1 MATGFMRFSSARL
14 IGHSILASGASL
26 AMAHAWSADV
36 ALAGLLPGRA
46 VIVVDGGNPRTLAV
60 GSKTAGGIKLLAV
73 ENGAA
78 VFDIE
83 GKRHR
88 LVLGEQTVSSGSG
101 GGSVVTLIA
110 DGRGQFFTGGSVN
123 GAAMRFMVDTGATFV
138 SLSAADAARAGLDYR
153 KGEPGATVRLG
164 DITLHQVD
172 VSVSE
177 TSMPMALLGMSFL
190 NRVEMKRDG
199 DTMILKK
206 RY

>member
-1 MATGFMRFSSARL
+1 
-14 IGHSILASGASL
+14 LASIASL

-46 VIVVDGGNPRTLAV
+46 VIVIDGGNPRTLAV

-73 ENGAA
+73 ESGAA

-153 KGEPGATVRLG
+153 KGEMGATATANGIVRAWRVPGATVRLG

-199 DTMILKK
+199 DTMTLKK

>member
-1 MATGFMRFSSARL
+1 M
-14 IGHSILASGASL
+14 ASL
-26 AMAHAWSADV
+26 SMSAAWATDV

-46 VIVVDGGNPRTLAV
+46 VVVVNGGNPRTLAV
-60 GSKTAGGIKLLAV
+60 GSKTGDVKLLAV
-73 ENGAA
+73 ESGAA
-78 VFDIE
+78 VFEID

-88 LVLGEQTVSSGSG
+88 LVLGDQMVSSGGSG
-101 GGSVVTLIA
+101 GGSAVTLTA
-110 DGRGQFFTGGSVN
+110 DGRGQFITSGSVN

-138 SLSAADAARAGLDYR
+138 ALSAGDAARAGIDYR
-153 KGEPGATVRLG
+153 KGEMGAVGTANGVIRAWRVPGATVRLG

-199 DTMILKK
+199 DTMTLKK